1 LEPAVKKLA
10 IAALLGATPLWSYA
24 VENASEAQISEARHV
39 TRLLTQGLGGELK
52 KQLEA
57 GPPEDAVGV
66 CKRIAPSMASELSIK
81 NGWRVSRV
89 TLKPRNPL
97 LGQGDSWEQAVL
109 LEFDRRVAAGSKP
122 EDLEAAI
129 VVEEPTGKFVR
140 YMKALPVAPMC
151 LTCHGG
157 ANDIPP
163 AVKATLSR
171 DYPHDRATGYKAG
184 EVRGAVTIKRPL

>member
-1 LEPAVKKLA
+1 MP
-10 IAALLGATPLWSYA
+10 LG
-24 VENASEAQISEARHV
+24 
-39 TRLLTQGLGGELK
+39 
-52 KQLEA
+52 
-57 GPPEDAVGV
+57 
-66 CKRIAPSMASELSIK
+66 
-81 NGWRVSRV
+81 
-89 TLKPRNPL
+89 
-97 LGQGDSWEQAVL
+97 
-109 LEFDRRVAAGSKP
+109 FDRRVAAGSKP

-171 DYPHDRATGYKAG
+171 EYPHDRATGYKAG

>member
-1 LEPAVKKLA
+1 
-10 IAALLGATPLWSYA
+10 
-24 VENASEAQISEARHV
+24 
-39 TRLLTQGLGGELK
+39 
-52 KQLEA
+52 
-57 GPPEDAVGV
+57 
-66 CKRIAPSMASELSIK
+66 
-81 NGWRVSRV
+81 V

-129 VVEEPTGKFVR
+129 VVEEPAGKFMR

-163 AVKATLSR
+163 TVKATLRR
-171 DYPHDRATGYKAG
+171 DYPHDRAIDYKAG
-184 EVRGAVTIKRPL
+184 EIRGAVTIKRPL